1 MFKRAGLLLFLLMP
15 LRFCISTG
23 ANSFQSSRCRRC
35 RRRRRRR
42 RRQRL
47 QQRRRRRRRRRLNGK
62 TG

>member
-23 ANSFQSSRCRRC
+23 ANSIQSSRCRRC
-35 RRRRRRR
+35 RRRQQRRHRR
-42 RRQRL
+42 
-47 QQRRRRRRRRRLNGK
+47 RRRRRRRRRLNGK